1 MSIETAI
8 YARLQEDLTV
18 TGLVSTRVSPEWRRE
33 GTALP
38 ALVYSVDSRSPVR
51 TLTATTALAEFSVTI
66 DCIAASMSGARALAA
81 AVSAQLNDNATAYS
95 LSNGTLIR
103 WSASDG
109 EDVERMDDQEGTDDG
124 PRVVRQT
131 YRIWATGG

>member
-1 MSIETAI
+1 VSIETAVRR
-8 YARLQEDLTV
+8 RLSDDAAV
-18 TGLVSTRVSPEWRRE
+18 VALVSTRISPEWRRE

-38 ALVYSVDSRSPVR
+38 AIVYSVDNRAPVR
-51 TLTATTALAEFSVTI
+51 TLTGTTSLAEFSVSI
-66 DCIAASMSGARALAA
+66 DCIAATMSGARALAA
-81 AVSAQLNDNATAYS
+81 VVSDVLNDNTTYGVVD
-95 LSNGTLIR
+95 GTQIR
-103 WSASDG
+103 WSSTDG

>member
-8 YARLQEDLTV
+8 RDRLTSNLTISA
-18 TGLVSTRVSPEWRRE
+18 LVDTRISPEWRRE

-38 ALVYSVDSRSPVR
+38 AIVYSIDSRTPVR
-51 TLTATTALAEFSVTI
+51 TLERTTSLAEFAVSV
-66 DCIAASMSGARALAA
+66 DCIAVSLSAARTLAA
-81 AVSAQLNDNATAYS
+81 AVSGVLNDNTGFTTVDGTRIQWNAT
-95 LSNGTLIR
+95 
-103 WSASDG
+103 DG

>member
-1 MSIETAI
+1 VSIETAVRR
-8 YARLQEDLTV
+8 RLSDDAAV
-18 TGLVSTRVSPEWRRE
+18 VALVSTRISPEWRRE

-38 ALVYSVDSRSPVR
+38 AIVYSVDNRAPVR
-51 TLTATTALAEFSVTI
+51 TLTGTTSLAEFSVSI
-66 DCIAASMSGARALAA
+66 DCIAATMSGARALAVV
-81 AVSAQLNDNATAYS
+81 VSDVLNDNTSYGVVD
-95 LSNGTLIR
+95 GTQIR
-103 WSASDG
+103 WSSTDG

>member
-1 MSIETAI
+1 MSIETALRR
-8 YARLQEDLTV
+8 RLSDDIAV
-18 TGLVSTRVSPEWRRE
+18 TGLVSTRISPEWRRE

-38 ALVYSVDSRSPVR
+38 AIVYSVDARTPVR
-51 TLTATTALAEFSVTI
+51 TLTGTTSLAEFSVAV
-66 DCIAASMSGARALAA
+66 DCIATTLSGARALAEV
-81 AVSAQLNDNATAYS
+81 VSDVLNDNTSYGVVD
-95 LSNGTLIR
+95 GTQIR
-103 WSASDG
+103 WSGTDG

>member
-1 MSIETAI
+1 MSIETALRN
-8 YARLQEDLTV
+8 RLVNDATV
-18 TGLVSTRVSPEWRRE
+18 SSLVSTRISPEWRRE

-38 ALVYSVDSRSPVR
+38 AIVYSVDSREPVR
-51 TLTATTALAEFSVTI
+51 TLTGTTTLAEFSVAV
-66 DCIAASMSGARALAA
+66 DCIASTMSVARSLAS
-81 AVSAQLNDNATAYS
+81 AVAEILNDN
-95 LSNGTLIR
+95 NGYLPYDGTTLR
-103 WSASDG
+103 WSASNG

>member
-1 MSIETAI
+1 MSIETALRR
-8 YARLQEDLTV
+8 RLTDDLGV
-18 TGLVSTRVSPEWRRE
+18 SGLVSTRVSPEWRRA

-38 ALVYSVDSRSPVR
+38 AIVYSIDARTPVR
-51 TLTATTALAEFSVTI
+51 TLTGTTELAEFSVSI
-66 DCIAASMSGARALAA
+66 DCIATSLSGARALAV
-81 AVSAQLNDNATAYS
+81 AVSALLNDNTLY
-95 LSNGTLIR
+95 GTVDGTKIQ
-103 WSASDG
+103 WSATDG

>member
-1 MSIETAI
+1 MSIETAFRR
-8 YARLQEDLTV
+8 RLSDDAAV
-18 TGLVSTRVSPEWRRE
+18 SALVSTRISPEWRRE

-38 ALVYSVDSRSPVR
+38 AIVYSVDSRAPVR
-51 TLTATTALAEFSVTI
+51 TLTGTTSLAEFSVAV
-66 DCIAASMSGARALAA
+66 DCIASTMSGARALAA
-81 AVSAQLNDNATAYS
+81 TVADILNDNTSYGVID
-95 LSNGTLIR
+95 GTQIR
-103 WSASDG
+103 WSATDG

>member
-1 MSIETAI
+1 MSIETALRR
-8 YARLQEDLTV
+8 RLSDDAAV
-18 TGLVSTRVSPEWRRE
+18 TGLVSTRISPEWRRE

-38 ALVYSVDSRSPVR
+38 AIVYSVDARTPVR
-51 TLTATTALAEFSVTI
+51 TLTGTTSLAEFSVSI
-66 DCIAASMSGARALAA
+66 DCIATTMSGARALAA
-81 AVSAQLNDNATAYS
+81 VVADILNDNTLYGTVD
-95 LSNGTLIR
+95 GTLIR
-103 WSASDG
+103 WSGTDG

>member
-1 MSIETAI
+1 MSIETALRR
-8 YARLQEDLTV
+8 RLSNDAGV
-18 TGLVSTRVSPEWRRE
+18 AALVSNRISPEWRRE

-38 ALVYSVDSRSPVR
+38 AIVYSVDSRTPVR
-51 TLTATTALAEFSVTI
+51 TLTGTTDLAEFSVSI
-66 DCIAASMSGARALAA
+66 DCIATSMSGARQLAA
-81 AVSAQLNDNATAYS
+81 AVADILNDNTGYATFD
-95 LSNGTLIR
+95 GTLLR
-103 WSASDG
+103 WSGTDG

>member
-1 MSIETAI
+1 VSIETAVRR
-8 YARLQEDLTV
+8 RLSDDAGV
-18 TGLVSTRVSPEWRRE
+18 SALVSSRISPEWRRE

-38 ALVYSVDSRSPVR
+38 AIVYSIDSRAPVR
-51 TLTATTALAEFSVTI
+51 TLTGTTSLAEFSVAV
-66 DCIAASMSGARALAA
+66 DCIASTMSGARALAA
-81 AVSAQLNDNATAYS
+81 VVSDVLNDNTSY
-95 LSNGTLIR
+95 GTVDGTKIS
-103 WSASDG
+103 WSATDG